1 MPPAISVILPV
12 YNTEPYI
19 DQCLQSILNQTFGDL
34 EVIAIDDCGQ
44 DQAMGIVE
52 GHAAADHR
60 IRIIRND
67 KNHGVAYSRNKG
79 IHAARGRY
87 LSFIDS
93 DDSIDLDFYQKLYS
107 AALEHQAEIVKA
119 DFVIDHGDHFE
130 HNEIHGNIHKALRKK
145 RFVGIYY
152 THILPCS
159 LILRDLV
166 IRHRIEFPA
175 LSHGEDIVFLVKALL
190 KMKRFSL
197 VDDTYYRYYNR
208 LGSASKQ
215 ISERYFDSLMN
226 HYDILAR
233 IIAESNLSEA
243 ERIEFWHHA
252 ILNPLLNYHINL
264 VASRPD
270 KLAIYSYAFGRIKRL
285 LNENPIYL
293 KVSKKYQNPFY
304 DKIYHQLPTCDVI
317 NYVTSL
323 LESSIASHGNR
334 INFSF
339 LGLTIASI
347 RIKSNKLRLRV
358 LGIPFVSIKWNT

>member
-44 DQAMGIVE
+44 DQAMAIVE
-52 GHAAADHR
+52 RHAAEDQR
-60 IRIIRND
+60 VQIIRNG
-67 KNHGVAYSRNKG
+67 KNHGVAYSRNAG
-79 IHAARGRY
+79 ILAARGEY

-93 DDSIDLDFYQKLYS
+93 DDSIDLDFYQKLYFE
-107 AALEHQAEIVKA
+107 AMKHQADVVKA
-119 DFVIDHGDHFE
+119 DFLIDHGDHVE
-130 HNEIHGNIHKALRKK
+130 YSEIHAKIHEAVRKK
-145 RFVGIYY
+145 KFVGIYY
-152 THILPCS
+152 THGLWCS

-264 VASRPD
+264 VASAPN

-347 RIKSNKLRLRV
+347 NIKNNIFRLRT
-358 LGIPFVSIKWNT
+358 LGLPFIKITWCQ